1 MIPADMR
8 KAHIN
13 HFKKNDRHNVNNYR
27 GIIILAVVGKIM
39 VTQVLVMLN
48 RMRDSIAETVVP

>member
-1 MIPADMR
+1 MIPADTR
-8 KAHIN
+8 NAHIN
-13 HFKKNDRHNVNNYR
+13 HFKKNDRHNVNNYQ

-39 VTQVLVMLN
+39 VLVTLN